1 MGWLET
7 LVEVNSLGVVHAAS
21 TAVRSRVAT
30 PCRRAAGATVSR
42 VRKPCSKKVYSS
54 TA

>member
-7 LVEVNSLGVVHAAS
+7 LADVNSLGVAHSAS
-21 TAVRSRVAT
+21 TAVTSRVAT
-30 PCRRAAGATVSR
+30 PCRRAQGATVSR

>member
-1 MGWLET
+1 LET
-7 LVEVNSLGVVHAAS
+7 LIEVNSLGVTHAAS
-21 TAVRSRVAT
+21 TPASSRVAT
-30 PCRRAAGATVSR
+30 PCRRAPGATVSR